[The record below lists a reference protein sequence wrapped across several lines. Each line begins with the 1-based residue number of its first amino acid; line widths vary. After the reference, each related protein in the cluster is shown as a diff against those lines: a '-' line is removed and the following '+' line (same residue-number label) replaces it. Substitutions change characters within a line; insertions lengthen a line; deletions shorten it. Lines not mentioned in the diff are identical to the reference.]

1 MPDGRPP
8 DLPPDAPLDLREFIE
23 CKRDSVTI
31 KQGELTWLPLPP
43 EIKEYAP
50 NPTLGLEPGASPGT
64 GTMTIGISFA
74 TLTIPVSI
82 SDGELHMDTSGV
94 SSIPGAQEA
103 IDTWLKDFND
113 WLKKNGKRLEPT
125 SIKDGSVTLT
135 KEPIVA
141 VPATPPPPAPPGPP
155 VKPVTPVPPASS
167 GGIGGSCALFGLLG
181 VLLIGAVGVAW
192 VAGIIPGSGGG
203 SGPSTGPSSS
213 TADVAKP
220 STTASTAPVAKPST
234 STGPIAKPSTS
245 TGPAKAPLP
254 AGANPALDLLEEAGF
269 PDGLR
274 NDLLQWY
281 VDPANDMYFPAPGQT
296 PKQYFAE
303 SDLAAAGGALVP
315 ISSLEAQGLSKWP
328 CGKESVRP
336 DGTSF
341 RVACNQD
348 RPLTADQ
355 YAIFITTHAGGY
367 PATFPAAGNHS
378 WSIYTNPDNDLKT
391 GFQSNLRDNYL
402 IGADSYF
409 EMLAF
414 TDASGNLSN
423 YVLATRMS
431 DPVRVDTKQKQ
442 GNLPT
447 TARAFWFDDIGT
459 QLWVIPEDDFGGTN
473 WYAGNF
479 ATLNR
484 GANSPD
490 NLAADALLS
499 PAHDSWL
506 DYYLLELRKAP

>member
-64 GTMTIGISFA
+64 GTMTLSVGFA

-94 SSIPGAQEA
+94 SAIPGAQEA

-113 WLKKNGKRLEPT
+113 WLKKNGKRLKPT

-155 VKPVTPVPPASS
+155 VKPVTPVPPASG
-167 GGIGGSCALFGLLG
+167 GGIGGGCALFGLLG
-181 VLLIGAVGVAW
+181 VVLVGLIGAAW
-192 VAGIIPGSGGG
+192 FTGLIPGSGG
-203 SGPSTGPSSS
+203 SG
-213 TADVAKP
+213 AQP
-220 STTASTAPVAKPST
+220 STTASTGTVAKPSTSTAPIAKPST

-245 TGPAKAPLP
+245 TGPAKAPPP
-254 AGANPALDLLEEAGF
+254 AAAQAALDLLKQTSVLTDDQIA
-269 PDGLR
+269 
-274 NDLLQWY
+274 LLEWY
-281 VDPANDMYFPAPGQT
+281 ADQANDMYFPTPGQT
-296 PKQYFAE
+296 PTQYFPE
-303 SDLAAAGGALVP
+303 SDLSWASAFRA
-315 ISSLEAQGLSKWP
+315 SLDTPMTQQLSGWTCAQVHQLA
-328 CGKESVRP
+328 
-336 DGTSF
+336 DGTPF
-341 RVACNQD
+341 RTACNQD
-348 RPLTADQ
+348 KSLIAGD
-355 YAIFITTHAGGY
+355 YVIFVTTHAGGY
-367 PATFPAAGNHS
+367 PATFPSAGNHS
-378 WSIYTNPDNDLKT
+378 WSVYTNPDNDPTT
-391 GFQSNLRDNYL
+391 GFQSTLRDNYL

-414 TDASGNLSN
+414 TEPDGDFRN
-423 YVLATRMS
+423 YMLATRMA
-431 DPVRVDTKQKQ
+431 DPVRADTGQKQ

-447 TARAFWFDDIGT
+447 TGRVFWFDDIGT
-459 QLWVIPEDDFGGTN
+459 QLWMIPQDDFGGTN

-484 GANSPD
+484 GANSPA
-490 NLAADALLS
+490 NLAADALHG
-499 PAHDSWL
+499 PDDIGKWL
-506 DYYLLELRKAP
+506 DYFRLQELNKP